1 MTLYLFFSTWV
12 RPEGDLLAL
21 ADAVGTFAATQTGW
35 SAPESDRHGSYMF
48 LGTHS
53 PEGAQSGVSHI
64 HETAVAQIR
73 ERMARGEASAVY
85 LSVGAS
91 WQNPFV
97 INHEVYDNWGAG
109 ILVHEATGENALS
122 RIDFRFDEAAFWFAT
137 HSNADI
143 FFDKDHTV
151 QNNEKRGY
159 EMKVAPVQP
168 SWAPAEYGKMY
179 VAEETI
185 SQKNRL
191 RHIKGIAR
199 FIRSFSPPAA
209 ALHYGAETRYDP
221 ARRILHLESTA
232 AILMY
237 MTDQGVSVASKD
249 LEPPTTS
256 FIKRE
261 VEGMTLHLEE
271 EVYSFL

>member
-12 RPEGDLLAL
+12 QPEGDLLAL

-35 SAPESDRHGSYMF
+35 SDPERDGRDSYLF

-53 PEGAQSGVSHI
+53 PEGAQPSVSHI
-64 HETAVAQIR
+64 RETAVAQIR
-73 ERMARGEASAVY
+73 ERLARGEVSALY

-91 WQNPFV
+91 WQDPFV
-97 INHEVYDNWGAG
+97 INHEVYDNWTAS

-122 RIDFRFDEAAFWFAT
+122 RVDFRFHEAAFWFAT

-143 FFDKDHTV
+143 FFDRDHTV
-151 QNNEKRGY
+151 RTNEKRGY

-191 RHIKGIAR
+191 RLIKGIAR
-199 FIRSFSPPAA
+199 FIRSFSPPTA
-209 ALHYGAETRYDP
+209 ALHYGAETWYDP
-221 ARRILHLESTA
+221 AGRILHLESTA

-237 MTDQGVSVASKD
+237 TTDQGVSVASKA
-249 LEPPTTS
+249 LEQSTTS
-256 FIKRE
+256 FIQRE

-271 EVYSFL
+271 GVYSFL